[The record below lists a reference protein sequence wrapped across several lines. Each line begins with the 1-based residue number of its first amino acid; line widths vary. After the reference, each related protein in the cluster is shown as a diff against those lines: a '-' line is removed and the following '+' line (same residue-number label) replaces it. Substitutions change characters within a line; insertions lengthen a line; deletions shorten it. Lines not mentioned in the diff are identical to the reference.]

1 MVSCEKNGRQQT
13 THPPER
19 TQNRPW
25 NKFHRRTFT
34 VSPLVINLLRWK
46 MNAMPPLCW
55 NTGQHT
61 QTTQRNVRETCVKN
75 VCFTTSS
82 WQSAACT
89 DREGVKLTIEKHLL
103 WVWNYDEM
111 GIFDSCLLSPK
122 RDLTCVNRD
131 FSLLKKVVT
140 KLKRDLRIRSR
151 KCESMKP
158 YV

>member
-1 MVSCEKNGRQQT
+1 MNFILFIARMVIPHLMLDLKNKNLKTQTGWNFIPFTIRHLLSMVSCERNGRQQT

-61 QTTQRNVRETCVKN
+61 LTTQRNVRETCVKN

-82 WQSAACT
+82 WQSAAYT
-89 DREGVKLTIEKHLL
+89 DREGMKLTIEKTSSMGVKLR
-103 WVWNYDEM
+103 WNGY
-111 GIFDSCLLSPK
+111 FL
-122 RDLTCVNRD
+122 
-131 FSLLKKVVT
+131 
-140 KLKRDLRIRSR
+140 
-151 KCESMKP
+151 
-158 YV
+158 